1 MPPDHSDPPIDG
13 KTDNP
18 STPTYWL
25 AGLQFPFTFTPTCE
39 QDQRAKGEQNAPFLG
54 LPPELRLS
62 IYDFVGTPKSVLLR
76 VEQVVGTG
84 SRLRF
89 LPLLPPLYY
98 TSRLT
103 YREYPLRDY
112 YRDTVF
118 FFTNNMLTSR
128 ALDAFVATCGL
139 AVHAMTSVKINIA
152 PTLPSMRAFAG
163 ENAFVHFS
171 MRKGDDGDLTVV
183 LNDCVGWWLCFCKV
197 RQLAQEEIR
206 RGGSLMMLLRAIVGH
221 YESVNRLV
229 DEAGMHLV
237 TRICSDCGEFK
248 FILWSFGM

>member
-13 KTDNP
+13 KIDNS
-18 STPTYWL
+18 STPTYCV
-25 AGLQFPFTFTPTCE
+25 AGLQFPFTFTPTIE
-39 QDQRAKGEQNAPFLG
+39 QEQRAKGEQNAPFID
-54 LPPELRLS
+54 LPLELRLS

-103 YREYPLRDY
+103 YLEYPLRDY
-112 YRDTVF
+112 YRNTVF

-128 ALDAFVATCGL
+128 ALDAFMATCGL

-152 PTLPSMRAFAG
+152 PTYPRCELS
-163 ENAFVHFS
+163 
-171 MRKGDDGDLTVV
+171 
-183 LNDCVGWWLCFCKV
+183 
-197 RQLAQEEIR
+197 QER
-206 RGGSLMMLLRAIVGH
+206 MLSFTSACEKETTAI
-221 YESVNRLV
+221 
-229 DEAGMHLV
+229 
-237 TRICSDCGEFK
+237 
-248 FILWSFGM
+248 